1 MPRMHSQLNLFA
13 KCNDAD
19 DGAVIAHQECTVN
32 QSLSREI
39 TMRR

>member
-19 DGAVIAHQECTVN
+19 DGVVIACQLA
-32 QSLSREI
+32 QSISLFREK
-39 TMRR
+39 